1 MAQREVGPPDGQE
14 WLDDDAGPLVRLFG
28 VTRGRTRAA
37 RTPRTDLDLLTL
49 VVTVALPAP
58 DERLE
63 PEHDAILRL
72 CQRPIAL
79 VEICAALD
87 LPINVLRVLLADL
100 LDQRLVLVRPPNQDA
115 LAPSEPLL
123 EELLHGLHRL

>member
-1 MAQREVGPPDGQE
+1 MAPQEDIGPPDGQE

-28 VTRGRTRAA
+28 VTRGRTRATEVA
-37 RTPRTDLDLLTL
+37 LDLLT
-49 VVTVALPAP
+49 VVITVAVPPP
-58 DERLE
+58 DGRLG
-63 PEHDAILRL
+63 PEHGAILRL
-72 CQRPIAL
+72 CQRPVAL

-100 LDQRLVLVRPPNQDA
+100 VDRRLVVVRPPNQDA
-115 LAPSEPLL
+115 LTPSEPLL

>member
-1 MAQREVGPPDGQE
+1 MAQSDVDPPEGRE

-28 VTRGRTRAA
+28 VTRGRTRAT
-37 RTPRTDLDLLTL
+37 RISRTDLDLLT
-49 VVTVALPAP
+49 VVITVATPP
-58 DERLE
+58 TDERLE
-63 PEHDAILRL
+63 PEHAAILRL

-87 LPINVLRVLLADL
+87 LPISVLRVLLPDL
-100 LDQRLVLVRPPNQDA
+100 LERRLILVRPPNQDA

>member
-1 MAQREVGPPDGQE
+1 MAQEDIGPPDGQE
-14 WLDDDAGPLVRLFG
+14 WLDEDAGPLVRLFG

-37 RTPRTDLDLLTL
+37 RTAPTDLDLLT
-49 VVTVALPAP
+49 VVLTVAVPPP
-58 DERLE
+58 DERLG

-72 CQRPIAL
+72 CQRPVAL
-79 VEICAALD
+79 VEICAHLD

-100 LDQRLVLVRPPNQDA
+100 VDARLVLVRPPNQDA